1 MHPVSPFFLTE
12 TGEAMYRSFFVLH
25 TKQILSR
32 LGYNASFF
40 SGHSYRIG
48 ASSMAAAC
56 RFFFEDHLIRTLG
69 RWTSDCYRT
78 YIHIPSQVIQDA
90 QVNLL
95 QEL

>member
-1 MHPVSPFFLTE
+1 M
-12 TGEAMYRSFFVLH
+12 LH
-25 TKQILSR
+25 
-32 LGYNASFF
+32 FF

-48 ASSMAAAC
+48 ASSTAAVC
-56 RFFFEDHLIRTLG
+56 RLEDHLIFNLG

-78 YIHIPSQVIQDA
+78 NIHTPSQVIQDA